1 MRKESQD
8 SCSIDDGN
16 ILDQGIDDSG
26 CQNVLFNC
34 LKNTEIFNVAST
46 ANENQLESAK
56 QLNDLIDAVEFIRK
70 KLEEYE

>member
-8 SCSIDDGN
+8 SCSVDDGN
-16 ILDQGIDDSG
+16 IFDQGIDDSG

-56 QLNDLIDAVEFIRK
+56 QLNDLIDAVEFIRE